1 MQRKKPD
8 SNLKYKHIHITH
20 EFFFLSAWCAR
31 AQRQLQKQQEH
42 SNLTILQELS
52 QANLV
57 LDPIFLRM
65 FQDTRTLN
73 H

>member
-1 MQRKKPD
+1 MQGGME
-8 SNLKYKHIHITH
+8 T
-20 EFFFLSAWCAR
+20 R
-31 AQRQLQKQQEH
+31 AQRELQKQQEH